1 MDFVGI
7 VMFAIFLYVRPQ
19 DFISFLDTFRPAFLS
34 LAVAGVGIFIRPGG
48 VTLKQIIRT
57 PQDWL
62 VTAYFVYI
70 LFWTPGAFG
79 DLWSNIY
86 QYIGFYFLTV
96 IALSNF
102 QRIYQYLGWWCGCI
116 MFIAIMALLSLVGF
130 DPLDSQT
137 TTAGSLGRLTLNLSL
152 FSNPNGLGHSVMVAV
167 PLIYF
172 FMFFRRPIFVKEVG
186 GVMLIFPLLC
196 TYFTESKGAAISGFG
211 AIVSTLAF
219 GRPKWVQILI
229 VAGAFTFG
237 VGGLKLL
244 PRFGDV
250 ELGSGKGRK
259 DEAVG
264 GRLDA
269 FEFGKYAYETYPYGV
284 GFGNFYAA
292 FLRKEGELKARASH
306 SSFNQVQ
313 AEFGYWG
320 LLIFSGILYTCF
332 HSLMRAKT
340 ADDNEERV
348 RRMLFC
354 MVVCYFVSSWMIDF
368 GFRAAFFVMVAMVSA
383 FHRILMDR
391 SPAYTPVAAG
401 EPGESWGGVIG
412 LESGQ
417 LAAAAGGPP
426 LAPVSAHDYI
436 AERKVVRGALGRPR
450 QALAAQT
457 GMVGFGRHDQSPV
470 GYVAPIKE
478 PGEAGTNALSPFMPW
493 PKLRWYDAIGIYLSL
508 QLVLYIR
515 DWVIQNI

>member
-19 DFISFLDTFRPAFLS
+19 DFIGFLDTFRPAFLS
-34 LAVAGVGIFIRPGG
+34 LAIAGLGIFLRPGG
-48 VTLKQIIRT
+48 VTWKQIIRT
-57 PQDWL
+57 PQDWM

-70 LFWTPGAFG
+70 LFWTPGSFG
-79 DLWSNIY
+79 DLWGSIY
-86 QYIGFYFLTV
+86 QYVGFYFLVV

-102 QRIYQYLGWWCGCI
+102 QRIYQYLGWWCGCV
-116 MFIAIMALLSLVGF
+116 MFIAIMALLSLVGI

-137 TTAGSLGRLTLNLSL
+137 TTAGSLGRLTLNTSL
-152 FSNPNGLGHSVMVAV
+152 FSNPNALGHSVMVAV

-172 FMFFRRPIFVKEVG
+172 FMFWKRPIFIKEVG

-196 TYFTESKGAAISGFG
+196 TFFTESKGAFISGFG
-211 AIVSTLAF
+211 AIVATLAF

-237 VGGLKLL
+237 VGSLQLL
-244 PRFGDV
+244 PRFGEV
-250 ELGSGKGRK
+250 QLTNQGGRK
-259 DEAVG
+259 DEAIS

-269 FEFGKYAYETYPYGV
+269 FEFGKWAYENTPYGV
-284 GFGNFYAA
+284 GYGNFYDA
-292 FLRKEGELKARASH
+292 FLRKEGEIKARASH

-332 HSLMRAKT
+332 HSLARAKT

-354 MVVCYFVSSWMIDF
+354 MVTAYFVSSWMIDF

-391 SPAYTPVAAG
+391 TPTYAAGAAG
-401 EPGESWGGVIG
+401 ESGESWGGIIG
-412 LESGQ
+412 LGSAQ
-417 LAAAAGGPP
+417 LASAGDAMA
-426 LAPVSAHDYI
+426 LAPASARDYL
-436 AERKVVRGALGRPR
+436 AERKVVRGVPTRPR

-457 GMVGFGRHDQSPV
+457 GMAKAEQRTVPTGFVS
-470 GYVAPIKE
+470 PIKDIAE
-478 PGEAGTNALSPFMPW
+478 IPGMPSPYMPW
-493 PKLRWYDAIGIYLSL
+493 PKFRWYDAVGIYLSL

-515 DWVIQNI
+515 DWVIKNI

>member
-19 DFISFLDTFRPAFLS
+19 DFIGFLDTFRPAFLS
-34 LAVAGVGIFIRPGG
+34 LAIAGAGIFLRPGG
-48 VTLKQIIRT
+48 VTWRQVIRT

-62 VTAYFVYI
+62 VTAYFAYI
-70 LFWTPGAFG
+70 LFWTPGSFG

-86 QYIGFYFLTV
+86 QYIGFYFLVV

-116 MFIAIMALLSLVGF
+116 MFIAIMALLSLIGI

-152 FSNPNGLGHSVMVAV
+152 FSNPNALGHSVMVAV

-172 FMFFRRPIFVKEVG
+172 FMFWKRPIFVKEVG
-186 GVMLIFPLLC
+186 GVMMVFPLLC
-196 TYFTESKGAAISGFG
+196 TFFTESKGAFLSGFG
-211 AIVSTLAF
+211 AIVATLAF
-219 GRPKWVQILI
+219 GRPKWVQVLILSL
-229 VAGAFTFG
+229 AFGFG
-237 VGGLKLL
+237 LGGLNLL
-244 PRFGDV
+244 PRFGEFQV
-250 ELGSGKGRK
+250 GQGHQ
-259 DEAVG
+259 DEAIG
-264 GRLDA
+264 GRLAA
-269 FEFGKYAYETYPYGV
+269 FEFGKWAFENYQYGV
-284 GFGNFYAA
+284 GYGNFYQE

-320 LLIFSGILYTCF
+320 LMIFSGILYSCF
-332 HSLMRAKT
+332 HSLSRAKT

-354 MVVCYFVSSWMIDF
+354 MVTTYFVSSWMIDF

-391 SPAYTPVAAG
+391 QPGYVPGTDAVPEAAG
-401 EPGESWGGVIG
+401 QQGMMRHAMPAMTPALADG
-412 LESGQ
+412 LG
-417 LAAAAGGPP
+417 
-426 LAPVSAHDYI
+426 SAQTYL
-436 AERKVVRGALGRPR
+436 AERKVVRGVPTRPR
-450 QALAAQT
+450 QPLSAQT
-457 GMVGFGRHDQSPV
+457 GVMKHEGRTGPPDGFV
-470 GYVAPIKE
+470 TPIKDVE
-478 PGEAGTNALSPFMPW
+478 GLPNIPSPYMPW
-493 PKLRWYDAIGIYLSL
+493 TKLRWYDALGVYLSFHI
-508 QLVLYIR
+508 VLAIR
-515 DWVIQNI
+515 DWVITNL